1 MVDAGCFS
9 GVFVTRQLF
18 NEPRKVKCVTKIV
31 YFYVIIAHDNIIL
44 N

>member
-1 MVDAGCFS
+1 MVDAGYFS

-18 NEPRKVKCVTKIV
+18 NETRKVKYVTKIV
-31 YFYVIIAHDNIIL
+31 YFYIIIAHNNIIL